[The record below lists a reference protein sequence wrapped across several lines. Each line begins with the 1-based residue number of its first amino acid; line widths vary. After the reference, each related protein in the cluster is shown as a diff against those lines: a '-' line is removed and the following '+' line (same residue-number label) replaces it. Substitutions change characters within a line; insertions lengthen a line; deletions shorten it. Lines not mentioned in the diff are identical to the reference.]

1 MFGWLKRKLLKSI
14 IKDIIKKMP
23 KYKNIAFEHFENI
36 VEDIVKKVK
45 KTIEGIIDNEMAKVL
60 NK

>member
-23 KYKNIAFEHFENI
+23 KYKYRLQI
-36 VEDIVKKVK
+36 
-45 KTIEGIIDNEMAKVL
+45 